1 MSGARVELLPEAQLE
16 IEEAID
22 WYLARSVRAAEG
34 LLRELDRGFD
44 RIRRSPSACPSF
56 EAETRRYI
64 LAKYPYSIIFR
75 QSPERFE
82 IVAVAH
88 HKRRPRY
95 WIAR

>member
-16 IEEAID
+16 VEEAID
-22 WYLARSVRAAEG
+22 WYLARSVRAAEA
-34 LLRELDRGFD
+34 LLREFDRGFA
-44 RIRRSPSACPSF
+44 RIRRNPSSCPPF
-56 EAETRRYI
+56 EAGTRRYI

-75 QSPERFE
+75 QSRENFE
-82 IVAVAH
+82 IVAIAH